1 MSRRRAEKRER
12 RARAYNA
19 TQVVEDYKL
28 EAVRQAFDLEPP
40 LNGAYEGR
48 EFESLVAT
56 CVNPR
61 DGSEQ
66 SVFNFLDKCNALGM
80 SAKQISKASWIRHD
94 LMTPSAKAQEKARHD
109 KCGKSA
115 LDTFGPFNPN
125 PQHEEKITREET
137 R

>member
-1 MSRRRAEKRER
+1 VIDDDRLAAIEQ
-12 RARAYNA
+12 AC
-19 TQVVEDYKL
+19 
-28 EAVRQAFDLEPP
+28 EAP
-40 LNGAYEGR
+40 LGGVFEGR
-48 EFESLVAT
+48 EFEALVAT
-56 CVNPR
+56 CVDRN

-94 LMTPSAKAQEKARHD
+94 LMTYSAKAQEKARHD

-115 LDTFGPFNPN
+115 LETFGPFNRN
-125 PQHEEKITREET
+125 PVHEGKIKRET